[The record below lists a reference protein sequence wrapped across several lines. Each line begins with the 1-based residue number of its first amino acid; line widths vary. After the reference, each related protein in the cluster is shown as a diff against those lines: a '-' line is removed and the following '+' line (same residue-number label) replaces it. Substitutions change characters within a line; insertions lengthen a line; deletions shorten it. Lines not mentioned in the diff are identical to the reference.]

1 MVLVRSCLRSGIGP
15 SFRRKFLLNT
25 ARGHKMADTWPL
37 SKQKIRI
44 MSLFPKLN
52 IKLSINPNTNLS
64 FSHSIG

>member
-37 SKQKIRI
+37 SKQ
-44 MSLFPKLN
+44 
-52 IKLSINPNTNLS
+52 TN
-64 FSHSIG
+64 